1 MDKASKTRNSVLENI
16 DTMNKLIPLVTGA
29 SEKYADCLKE
39 TDTNDL
45 VSYLGAQACYILNLC
60 DIMLENAD
68 LSDMDE
74 IRFKM
79 TKDSMSE
86 VIENCASYLGLKEDD
101 DDDEPD
107 EETKLRLVEDFA
119 KDYGLTKTEIKVLKK
134 MVIEC
139 APPDEFTKTEMKT
152 AGSIAKKIAE
162 KDKDEEAEGILK
174 MVKALGLTD

>member
-1 MDKASKTRNSVLENI
+1 MDKANKIRNSVLDNI

-45 VSYLGAQACYILNLC
+45 ASYLGAQACYILNLC

-68 LSDMDE
+68 LSDMDRM
-74 IRFKM
+74 RFSM
-79 TKDSMSE
+79 TKDSMSD
-86 VIENCASYLGLKEDD
+86 VIKDCASYLGLNSDK

-139 APPDEFTKTEMKT
+139 ASPEDFTKTEMKT

-162 KDKDEEAEGILK
+162 KDGDEEAKGILK
-174 MVKALGLTD
+174 MVEALGLTD